1 MSIHH
6 GLRRMG
12 AGAAVLAAALC
23 IAFLVILVSASRG
36 ADAGL
41 QDAQS
46 APPVVATLRVAYR
59 TDASIAENYAGLVT
73 ARRESDLG
81 FERGGRIDAINV
93 DVGDRVTQGQVL
105 ARLDTRALEA
115 QIAAADAQTAE
126 ARAQVDLAQVTQD
139 RQQALLER
147 GHISQQR
154 LDEASTT
161 THAADARRLAAAA
174 SANALRAQLSL
185 SVIEAPFDGVITA
198 RLSDEGGIAS
208 PGQGLLRIVEDGALE
223 IRVGLPAE
231 VAARLEARTQYRF
244 TTDRGEINA
253 RLRASTGIV
262 DTRTRSVTVLFDVD
276 GNTVSAGQVARLAI
290 DQTISAD
297 GFWVPTSALA
307 EGRRG
312 LWSVYVLEADE
323 YGTYTI
329 APHVVETV
337 RVDAGRAF
345 VRGAVSDG
353 ALILRSG
360 LDRVTPGQRVR
371 PGAEG

>member
-6 GLRRMG
+6 GFRRIG
-12 AGAAVLAAALC
+12 AGAAVLAAALG

-46 APPVVATLRVAYR
+46 APPVVATLGVAYR

-81 FERGGRIDAINV
+81 FERGGRIDAISV

-185 SVIEAPFDGVITA
+185 SVIAAPFDGVITA

-231 VAARLEARTQYRF
+231 VAARLQTGTQYRF
-244 TTDRGEINA
+244 TTDRGEIDA

-262 DTRTRSVTVLFDVD
+262 DTRPRSV
-276 GNTVSAGQVARLAI
+276 
-290 DQTISAD
+290 
-297 GFWVPTSALA
+297 SALA

-337 RVDAGRAF
+337 RIDAGRAF
-345 VRGAVSDG
+345 VRGAVHDG

-371 PGAEG
+371 PGADG